1 MDRVE
6 NNVIGVSSELDACNV
21 ERIIISSGRYLSM
34 EEETQW
40 SHAPRQVFE
49 LFDVQIDP
57 GPIFWT
63 LRDIR

>member
-6 NNVIGVSSELDACNV
+6 NNVIGVSSDFDACHV
-21 ERIIISSGRYLSM
+21 ERIIVSSGRYLSV

-40 SHAPRQVFE
+40 GHAPRQVFE

-57 GPIFWT
+57 GPVFRT
-63 LRDIR
+63 L